1 MKTKS
6 KIEMPKGTTHIRAT
20 DDKGKTGQMDVDTF
34 AGLTAKEVQD
44 MGKLEFLKVTGKGKR
59 STCEVLTNK
68 AADKSSDGVAI
79 TTGAV
84 TQVVDKAQVSAAT
97 GIVADTTPA
106 PVKTIVAGLSSV
118 NDALTC
124 TGKTWNAGFA
134 EVHPVI
140 DINDPATSIPARFEY
155 VEEKFPGSQWSILH
169 CSDNGQEVGVPF
181 KAKSYTVMNMAKLR
195 KFIETLQ
202 AGIEKLGLKV
212 IIETTGTI
220 NDRARQFVS
229 FRIDGLDKFT
239 VDGREIHSF
248 LNVLNSIDKSCH
260 VTFANQTF
268 TVCCQNTFAMA
279 KDGQGAPLYGKVKH
293 TAGMDLKL
301 AEVPL
306 IVESFITGNKAIF
319 AKLNEWTAIG
329 MTATQA
335 ECLFAAWLGDAGLS
349 TRSANMIDR
358 LKELFAHGKGNKG
371 ETAFDAFN
379 AATEY
384 YTHESAGKS
393 DDIAKQWQSSEQG
406 DGARSK
412 TEFFDYLGK
421 ALVTSEIFAGVCKCG
436 DAILVAYR
444 KATIDKATAKATKK

>member
-6 KIEMPKGTTHIRAT
+6 KIEIPKGATHVRVT
-20 DDKGKTGQMDVDTF
+20 DANGKTGQMDVDTF
-34 AGLTAKEVQD
+34 TGLSAKEVQD
-44 MGKLEFLKVTGKGKR
+44 MSKLEFLKVTGKGKR

-68 AADKSSDGVAI
+68 VADKLSDGVAI
-79 TTGAV
+79 TTGFV
-84 TQVVDKAQVSAAT
+84 TTVTDATQASVAT
-97 GIVADTTPA
+97 GIVTDTIAPA
-106 PVKTIVAGLSSV
+106 KTIIPGLSNV

-124 TGKTWNAGFA
+124 TGKTWNARFA

-155 VEEKFPGSQWSILH
+155 VEEKFPDSQWSILR
-169 CSDNGQEVGVPF
+169 CSDNGQEAGVPF

-202 AGIEKLGLKV
+202 AGIEKLGLQV
-212 IIETTGTI
+212 VIETTGTI

-358 LKELFAHGKGNKG
+358 LKELFAKGKGNKG

-393 DDIAKQWQSSEQG
+393 DDTAKQWQSSEQG

-412 TEFFDYLGK
+412 AEFFDYLAK
-421 ALVTSEIFAGVCKCG
+421 SLASSEIFAGVCRCG

-444 KATIDKATAKATKK
+444 KATIDKATAKAAKK